1 VSAHR
6 RLRRLRAD
14 QHPPFRAGSPGHLPA
29 PGSGRRAALGVRWA
43 RESRSSD
50 RGVGGGAAVGEVG
63 GLGGLRDVG
72 AVGGVPAVAAALR
85 AGATPAVA
93 WQRGWG
99 VRSRDG
105 IPEWAD
111 VVAGCAG
118 DSAAAS
124 AVLAAARLAAA
135 TGAPLAMVLDRVGVA
150 LAEEADIEGQRR
162 AAFAGPRATA
172 RLLAWLPAFGVLL
185 GMALGAD
192 PLGVLLDGR
201 AGSGLLAAAGAL
213 SWCGWRWSRR
223 VLRSAA
229 AAGGAT

>member
-1 VSAHR
+1 VSAHQ

-14 QHPPFRAGSPGHLPA
+14 PHPSFRVGSPGHLPA
-29 PGSGRRAALGVRWA
+29 PGSGRWAALGVRWA
-43 RESRSSD
+43 RESRSSS
-50 RGVGGGAAVGEVG
+50 RGV
-63 GLGGLRDVG
+63 RDVG

-99 VRSRDG
+99 MRSRDG

-118 DSAAAS
+118 DSATAS
-124 AVLAAARLAAA
+124 AVIAAARLAAA

-150 LAEEADIEGQRR
+150 LAEEADIAGQRR

-201 AGSGLLAAAGAL
+201 VGSGLLVAAGAL